1 MNREINYQIRRDQI
15 IWRACVRLLYVI
27 TLYSFSIYETRLDF
41 FVSKWMLVV
50 AVCWWWGNEALEV
63 GLTSPRWGYRQ
74 DAFCSRSS
82 RISFSAKSA
91 EKASCS
97 SSSLSPLLW
106 LYVSSSVALGATW
119 TEVFGAVVKIAFLPQ
134 KYCEKDPSNSTTPQ
148 LSYQVHYWILPLS

>member
-1 MNREINYQIRRDQI
+1 MY
-15 IWRACVRLLYVI
+15 LI